1 MSAGGRFFR
10 LLGIRASRAA
20 FLRSVR
26 AMLFLGG
33 ALLLGAWVAGCQT
46 AKHKGDFT
54 PTYPRFYLEAPDGR
68 GLAVTLPKSG
78 VQLSLNA
85 QPVLTEGD
93 VVNVEL
99 AQVELGKCLMFQ
111 LTSSASRDLYR
122 LTASHQ
128 GRRLAL
134 FVDGTALGARRIEAP
149 WVDGTVLVFVEVPDE
164 TLPQLVSDLK
174 KSCAALQRE
183 LAKK

>member
-1 MSAGGRFFR
+1 
-10 LLGIRASRAA
+10 
-20 FLRSVR
+20 
-26 AMLFLGG
+26 
-33 ALLLGAWVAGCQT
+33 
-46 AKHKGDFT
+46 
-54 PTYPRFYLEAPDGR
+54 
-68 GLAVTLPKSG
+68 
-78 VQLSLNA
+78 
-85 QPVLTEGD
+85 
-93 VVNVEL
+93 
-99 AQVELGKCLMFQ
+99 MFQ